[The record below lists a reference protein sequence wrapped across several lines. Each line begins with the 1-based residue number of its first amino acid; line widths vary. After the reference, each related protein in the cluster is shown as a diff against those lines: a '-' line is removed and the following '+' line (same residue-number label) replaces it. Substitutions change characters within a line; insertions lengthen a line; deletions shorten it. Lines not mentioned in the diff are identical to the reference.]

1 MNKED
6 EGKNNIK
13 KNTLKNKFAYY
24 ICNNKKSK
32 GKVKLALI
40 VKAGSLMEQ
49 GLPNGTAHF
58 TEHLCIDS
66 NVAYLKNVGKYYEDN
81 NILQGYT
88 NFEQTVYY
96 FDCTIDNIDEGFSVF
111 KNILSDCFIDRRLME
126 KVKKDLIVEI
136 DYRMKCANF
145 GLQNNILPVIIGDKN
160 IKDKFPLGKIKC
172 IEKME
177 FQSVKSF
184 HDKWYKPQ
192 NSAICICGDIANSD
206 IENKISKYFSEFK
219 NDNEKIE
226 KYSTNYC
233 PYGEK
238 VVVNNNVN
246 KNEVK
251 AQFYYLKKDY
261 KYSLKS
267 DTIEYFLFSII
278 KNYILDLFTDKSF
291 GIVEFYSKVFLHNL
305 KLNVLEFKS
314 QSEFVER
321 LEFIIDSINKIQ
333 AKGINEND
341 FVKYKRIF
349 YKDLKSYHK
358 EYKYYQ
364 SEEIIKECINNF
376 LYDEELMT
384 LSNEYEAC
392 NLIVDNIKF
401 KEFNK
406 IISQELNNKNLI
418 LVVNG
423 QEKFN
428 LEYMNKFSRFLS

>member
-1 MNKED
+1 M
-6 EGKNNIK
+6 
-13 KNTLKNKFAYY
+13 
-24 ICNNKKSK
+24 
-32 GKVKLALI
+32 
-40 VKAGSLMEQ
+40 
-49 GLPNGTAHF
+49 
-58 TEHLCIDS
+58 
-66 NVAYLKNVGKYYEDN
+66 
-81 NILQGYT
+81 
-88 NFEQTVYY
+88 
-96 FDCTIDNIDEGFSVF
+96 
-111 KNILSDCFIDRRLME
+111 
-126 KVKKDLIVEI
+126 
-136 DYRMKCANF
+136 
-145 GLQNNILPVIIGDKN
+145 
-160 IKDKFPLGKIKC
+160 
-172 IEKME
+172 
-177 FQSVKSF
+177 
-184 HDKWYKPQ
+184 
-192 NSAICICGDIANSD
+192 
-206 IENKISKYFSEFK
+206 
-219 NDNEKIE
+219 
-226 KYSTNYC
+226 
-233 PYGEK
+233 
-238 VVVNNNVN
+238 
-246 KNEVK
+246 
-251 AQFYYLKKDY
+251 
-261 KYSLKS
+261 
-267 DTIEYFLFSII
+267 
-278 KNYILDLFTDKSF
+278 
-291 GIVEFYSKVFLHNL
+291 
-305 KLNVLEFKS
+305 LEFKS